1 MNIPGLHVCSKGED
15 TQTDRHSQTDTH
27 TQPRTHT
34 LMVMDI
40 SCTITYPPFVEFFNS
55 VLSVPLHC
63 RLSVPCTHGRL
74 FSLRQNMTLKP
85 HSGLSIGSF

>member
-1 MNIPGLHVCSKGED
+1 MNIPCLHVCSKGED
-15 TQTDRHSQTDTH
+15 TQTGRRSQTHTH
-27 TQPRTHT
+27 PCTHT

-74 FSLRQNMTLKP
+74 SSLRKHMTLKP